1 MNSQNICNF
10 EERGFLKRLGVYGF
24 EPVEKVILAAL
35 ITMDPLPCCSSVAV
49 EPAKPSF

>member
-35 ITMDPLPCCSSVAV
+35 ITMDPLLLIGRSGTG
-49 EPAKPSF
+49 KPSF